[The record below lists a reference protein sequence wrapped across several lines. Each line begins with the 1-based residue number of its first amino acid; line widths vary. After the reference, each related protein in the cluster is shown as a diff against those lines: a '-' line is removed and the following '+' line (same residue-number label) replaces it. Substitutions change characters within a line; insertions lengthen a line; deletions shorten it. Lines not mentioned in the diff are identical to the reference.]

1 MFALCQRMLVLDN
14 EWRKKCP
21 FFPAYIEKKEI
32 YKKSDLYVLNEMR
45 RKMIRIKES
54 KQKENSRR

>member
-45 RKMIRIKES
+45 RKMIT
-54 KQKENSRR
+54 SRALVA